1 MRKMVTAEQMEREEK
16 RLEGLQQRFRDA
28 QWEICSEPSA
38 AEATVAVLMDIRSQL
53 KHMNLL
59 LTEMR
64 DWTQSCCGHV
74 SRIRE
79 FIGDLKHQNARDLE
93 IIRNS
98 TVRHGVV
105 VSEVGHAQVELMKE
119 LVAYT
124 KKKVR
129 KHDRKKGV
137 FRQKRKAR
145 SRRRPAG
152 RQGRHAGRTT

>member
-1 MRKMVTAEQMEREEK
+1 MTKMVTAEQLEREEK
-16 RLEGLQQRFRDA
+16 RVEGLQQRFRDA

-53 KHMNLL
+53 KHMNRL

-64 DWTQSCCGHV
+64 DWTQSSCGHV
-74 SRIRE
+74 NRIRE
-79 FIGDLKHQNARDLE
+79 FVVDLKHQNARDLE

-129 KHDRKKGV
+129 KHDRKKEV
-137 FRQKRKAR
+137 FRHRNTA
-145 SRRRPAG
+145 SRRTK
-152 RQGRHAGRTT
+152 Q